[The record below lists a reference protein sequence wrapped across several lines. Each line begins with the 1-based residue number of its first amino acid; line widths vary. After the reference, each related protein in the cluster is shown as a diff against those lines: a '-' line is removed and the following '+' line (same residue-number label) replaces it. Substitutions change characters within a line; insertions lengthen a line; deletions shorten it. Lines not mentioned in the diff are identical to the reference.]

1 MSRMADGG
9 VPLLEWLA
17 KLPDSL
23 EALMADVGKRP
34 ATADALE
41 IIWNRFYKDKPRRQA
56 ALAKRRLEMV
66 IGEAVY
72 ELRSRSKLTQKQL
85 AERVGTSH
93 SVISRLEDAD
103 YDGHS
108 LKMLGRICAAL
119 DHELQLRFI
128 PLKGADKKRAQARRK
143 AEG

>member
-1 MSRMADGG
+1 MTVRAR
-9 VPLLEWLA
+9 
-17 KLPDSL
+17 
-23 EALMADVGKRP
+23 RP
-34 ATADALE
+34 ASSDALE
-41 IIWNRFYKDKPRRQA
+41 IVWSRFYEGRPGRQA
-56 ALAKRRLEMV
+56 ALAKQRLEMV

-72 ELRSRSKLTQKQL
+72 ELRVRSSLTQKQL

-128 PLKGADKKRAQARRK
+128 PLKGADKKRSQARRK
-143 AEG
+143 AGG